1 MLRFCNHQTPTSS
14 AAMTECFVLKLKL
27 CTASAITALSELCG
41 KDVGARIFIAYS
53 KFFIDALRRKD
64 SKVLQRAASG

>member
-1 MLRFCNHQTPTSS
+1 
-14 AAMTECFVLKLKL
+14 MTECLVLKL
-27 CTASAITALSELCG
+27 CAASAIAALSELCG